1 MTNAKAKVLTWPNA
15 LTALRLLCV
24 PIVGVLLW
32 RDDPT
37 SRDIAAVVFVLAAI
51 TDLVDGALARR
62 TGAETAFGAF
72 ADPVADKA
80 LTGVALIGLSWL
92 GDLPWWITV
101 VIIVREVVVTIV
113 RLVVVRHG
121 VIAASPGGKAKT
133 VLQIIAI
140 AMYLAVGP
148 SWWVEIAQVIMLVA
162 VVFTVVTGVDYL
174 RRAWNLRQAAG
185 TSKAPKSGGTS

>member
-62 TGAETAFGAF
+62 TGTETAFGAF

-174 RRAWNLRQAAG
+174 RRARNLSRAAG
-185 TSKAPKSGGTS
+185 TSKAPKGGGTS

>member
-1 MTNAKAKVLTWPNA
+1 MTRSDAGVLTWPNA
-15 LTALRLLCV
+15 LTAVRLACV
-24 PIVGVLLW
+24 PIVGLLLW

-37 SRDIAAVVFVLAAI
+37 SRDVAAIVFVLAAI

-62 TGAETAFGAF
+62 TGTESAFGAF

-92 GDLPWWITV
+92 GDLPWWITI
-101 VIIVREVVVTIV
+101 VIIVREVLVTIV

-121 VIAASPGGKAKT
+121 VIPASPGGKAKT
-133 VLQIIAI
+133 VLQIVAI

-148 SWWVEIAQVIMLVA
+148 SWWVEIAEVIMLVA
-162 VVFTVVTGVDYL
+162 VAFTVVTGVDYL
-174 RRAWNLRQAAG
+174 RRARNLRRSSDATG
-185 TSKAPKSGGTS
+185 STRSGESQ

>member
-24 PIVGVLLW
+24 PIVGDLLW